1 VSRFV
6 PPLRIG
12 SLEVD
17 PPLVLAPMAGIT
29 DRHFRRM
36 LRKVGGVGL
45 VTMEF
50 ISSEAITRGVR
61 PILEKMV
68 FDPAER
74 PISIQVY
81 GRDPE
86 RMADAAGMVEDLG
99 ADACDINMG
108 CPAQKVLKGFSGAA
122 LMGDL
127 DRAARIVEA
136 CRKRVSIPLTV
147 KMRLGLGKGDRP
159 ETFRE
164 LARTCRDLGVD
175 AVALHARTARQ
186 GYTGEADWSRIR
198 ELVELLDIPVIG
210 NGDVRTAEDA
220 LRMFR
225 ETGCAGVMI
234 GRGALANPFVFR
246 EAAALLEGRDPV
258 PPTLAERYA
267 FYREHFERI
276 IAAEEPK
283 VALHKLRTFVG
294 KYTHGLPGGRALRR
308 RINDLR
314 DPAEFLAAL
323 EEHFAGLAA
332 RDEASP

>member
-1 VSRFV
+1 VSRLV

-12 SLEVD
+12 GLEID

-36 LRKVGGVGL
+36 LREVGGVGL

-61 PILEKMV
+61 PILAKMA

-74 PISIQVY
+74 PLAIQIY

-86 RMADAAGMVEDLG
+86 RMAEAAAMVEDLG
-99 ADACDINMG
+99 ADVCDINMG
-108 CPAQKVLKGFSGAA
+108 CPAQKVLRGFSGAA

-136 CRKRVSIPLTV
+136 CRRRLTIPLTV
-147 KMRLGLGKGDRP
+147 KMRLGLGKGERP

-164 LARTCRDLGVD
+164 LGRLCQDLGVD
-175 AVALHARTARQ
+175 AVTLHPRTARQ
-186 GYTGEADWSRIR
+186 GYTGRADWTRIR
-198 ELVELLDIPVIG
+198 ELVELMEIPVIG
-210 NGDVRTAEDA
+210 NGDVRSGADA
-220 LRMFR
+220 LAMFR

-234 GRGALANPFVFR
+234 GRAALVDPFIFR
-246 EAAALLEGRDPV
+246 EAAAVLDGRPPV
-258 PPTLAERYA
+258 RPGLAELHG
-267 FYREHFERI
+267 FLREHFRRI
-276 IAAEEPK
+276 VAAEEPK
-283 VALHKLRTFVG
+283 VALHKLRTFCG

-308 RINDLR
+308 RINEMR
-314 DPAEFLAAL
+314 DPEAFLAAID
-323 EEHFAGLAA
+323 EHFAALAS
-332 RDEASP
+332 REDER

>member
-1 VSRFV
+1 MSRLV
-6 PPLRIG
+6 PPFRIG
-12 SLEVD
+12 SLVVD

-29 DRHFRRM
+29 DRHFRLM
-36 LRKVGGVGL
+36 LRRAGGVGL

-50 ISSEAITRGVR
+50 ISSEAITRGIR
-61 PILEKMV
+61 PILAKMV
-68 FDPAER
+68 FDPEER

-86 RMADAAGMVEDLG
+86 RMADAAAMVEDLG

-127 DRAARIVEA
+127 PRAARIVEA
-136 CRKRVSIPLTV
+136 CRKRISIPLTV

-164 LARTCRDLGVD
+164 LARICRDLGVD

-186 GYTGEADWSRIR
+186 GYTGEADWTRIR
-198 ELVELLDIPVIG
+198 ELVEMLDIPVIG

-234 GRGALANPFVFR
+234 GRGALVNPFVFR
-246 EAAALLEGRDPV
+246 EAAALLDGREPV
-258 PPTLAERYA
+258 PPTLAERHA

-323 EEHFAGLAA
+323 DEHFAGLAA
-332 RDEASP
+332 REESP